1 MTSPVSPGRESLLS
15 PADRVT
21 QPQFSHPVENG
32 VVGRTIGM
40 WHEETDL
47 SEDRECVHV
56 QVDTQMLQRKPV
68 KSRVLDRGQTMFF

>member
-1 MTSPVSPGRESLLS
+1 M
-15 PADRVT
+15 
-21 QPQFSHPVENG
+21 
-32 VVGRTIGM
+32 VGRTIGM